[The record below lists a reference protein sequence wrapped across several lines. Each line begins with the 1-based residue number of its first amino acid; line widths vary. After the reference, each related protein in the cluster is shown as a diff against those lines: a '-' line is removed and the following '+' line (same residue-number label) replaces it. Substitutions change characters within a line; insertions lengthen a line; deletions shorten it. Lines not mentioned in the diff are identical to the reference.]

1 MYIDK
6 ELIDFQSD
14 VIEASKTTPV
24 LVDFWAEWCGPCVQL
39 SPTLEKL
46 AEEAGDSWTLLKVNT
61 ESQPE
66 LAAEYGIRSIPNVKL
81 FVNGEISGEFVGA
94 LPEEDIKRWLE
105 SNIPDQG
112 NEKKIEETMSA

>member
-24 LVDFWAEWCGPCVQL
+24 LVDFWAEWCGPCVYL

-81 FVNGEISGEFVGA
+81 FVNGEMSGEFIGA
-94 LPEEDIKRWLE
+94 LPEEEIKRWLE

-112 NEKKIEETMSA
+112 NVEKIEETMSA

>member
-24 LVDFWAEWCGPCVQL
+24 LVDFWAEWCGPCVYL

-46 AEEAGDSWTLLKVNT
+46 AEKAGDSWTLLKVNT

-81 FVNGEISGEFVGA
+81 FVNGEMSGEFIGA
-94 LPEEDIKRWLE
+94 LPEEEIKRWLE

-112 NEKKIEETMSA
+112 NVEKIEETMSA

>member
-14 VIEASKTTPV
+14 VIEASKTAPV
-24 LVDFWAEWCGPCVQL
+24 LVEFWAEWCGPCVQL

-46 AEEAGDSWTLLKVNT
+46 AKEAGDSWNLLKVNT

-94 LPEEDIKRWLE
+94 LPEEEIKRWLE

-112 NEKKIEETMSA
+112 NVEKIEETISA

>member
-94 LPEEDIKRWLE
+94 LPEEEIKRWLE

-112 NEKKIEETMSA
+112 NVEKIEETISA

>member
-24 LVDFWAEWCGPCVQL
+24 LVDFWAEWCGPCVML
-39 SPTLEKL
+39 SPSLEKL
-46 AEEAGDSWTLLKVNT
+46 ANEAGDSWNLLKVNT

-94 LPEEDIKRWLE
+94 LPEEEIKRWLE

-112 NEKKIEETMSA
+112 NVEKIEETMSA

>member
-1 MYIDK
+1 MYIEK

-94 LPEEDIKRWLE
+94 LPEEEIKRWLE
-105 SNIPDQG
+105 SNIPDKSG
-112 NEKKIEETMSA
+112 IEKVEETSSA

>member
-6 ELIDFQSD
+6 EPVDFQSD
-14 VIEASKTTPV
+14 VIEVSKATPV
-24 LVDFWAEWCGPCVQL
+24 LVDFWAEWCGPCVYL

-66 LAAEYGIRSIPNVKL
+66 LAVRYGIRSIPNVKL
-81 FVNGEISGEFVGA
+81 FVNGEISGEFIGA
-94 LPEEDIKRWLE
+94 LPEEEIKRWLE
-105 SNIPDQG
+105 SNIPENG
-112 NEKKIEETMSA
+112 EIEKVEDAISA

>member
-1 MYIDK
+1 MYIEK

-81 FVNGEISGEFVGA
+81 FVNGEISGEFIGA
-94 LPEEDIKRWLE
+94 LPEEEIKRWLE
-105 SNIPDQG
+105 SNIP
-112 NEKKIEETMSA
+112 NKSKLEKSEEVISA

>member
-46 AEEAGDSWTLLKVNT
+46 AEEAGDSWNLLKVNT

-94 LPEEDIKRWLE
+94 LPEEEIKRWLE

-112 NEKKIEETMSA
+112 NVEKIEETISA

>member
-46 AEEAGDSWTLLKVNT
+46 AEKAGDSWTLLKVNT
-61 ESQPE
+61 ESQLE

-81 FVNGEISGEFVGA
+81 FVNGEISGEFIGA

-112 NEKKIEETMSA
+112 NVEKIEETISA

>member
-81 FVNGEISGEFVGA
+81 FVNGEISGEFIGA
-94 LPEEDIKRWLE
+94 LPEEEIKRWLE

>member
-1 MYIDK
+1 MYIEK

-94 LPEEDIKRWLE
+94 LPEEEIKRWLE
-105 SNIPDQG
+105 SNIPDQSG
-112 NEKKIEETMSA
+112 IDKIEETISA

>member
-24 LVDFWAEWCGPCVQL
+24 LVDFWAEWCGPCVHL

-94 LPEEDIKRWLE
+94 LPEEEIKRWLE

-112 NEKKIEETMSA
+112 NVEKIEETISA

>member
-14 VIEASKTTPV
+14 VIEASKITPV
-24 LVDFWAEWCGPCVQL
+24 LVDFWAEWCGPCVYL

-81 FVNGEISGEFVGA
+81 FVNGEMSGEFIGA
-94 LPEEDIKRWLE
+94 LPEEEIKRWLE

-112 NEKKIEETMSA
+112 NVEKIEETISA

>member
-81 FVNGEISGEFVGA
+81 FVNGEMSGEFIGA
-94 LPEEDIKRWLE
+94 LPEEEIKRWLE

-112 NEKKIEETMSA
+112 NVEKIEETISA

>member
-66 LAAEYGIRSIPNVKL
+66 LAAEYGIRSIPYVKL
-81 FVNGEISGEFVGA
+81 FVNGEISGEFIGA
-94 LPEEDIKRWLE
+94 LPEEEIKRWLE

>member
-6 ELIDFQSD
+6 EPIDFQSE

-81 FVNGEISGEFVGA
+81 FVNGEISGEFIGA
-94 LPEEDIKRWLE
+94 LPEEEIKRWLE

>member
-6 ELIDFQSD
+6 ELVDFQSD

-24 LVDFWAEWCGPCVQL
+24 LVDFWAEWCGPCVYL

-81 FVNGEISGEFVGA
+81 FVNGEMSGEFIGA
-94 LPEEDIKRWLE
+94 LPEEEIKRWLE
-105 SNIPDQG
+105 TNIPEQSG
-112 NEKKIEETMSA
+112 IEKAEETISA

>member
-46 AEEAGDSWTLLKVNT
+46 AKEAGDSWNLLKVNT

-94 LPEEDIKRWLE
+94 LPEEEIKRWLE

-112 NEKKIEETMSA
+112 NVEKIEETISA

>member
-14 VIEASKTTPV
+14 VIGASKTTPV

-94 LPEEDIKRWLE
+94 LPEEEIKRWLE

-112 NEKKIEETMSA
+112 NVEKIEETISA